1 VTSVI
6 GVESMG
12 HKESMGGLET
22 KMSRRRVKKGKKR
35 ENKKILDFYYQG
47 KIHAMILIMLTYCY
61 LLASD

>member
-35 ENKKILDFYYQG
+35 ENKKIIERS
-47 KIHAMILIMLTYCY
+47 KTC
-61 LLASD
+61 